1 MGRNFS
7 DPFKFVPSIHTC
19 PFCSR
24 RVSTE
29 KVKGAEVLL
38 VHPRWKLADSVSC
51 VGSGE
56 RVELKVE
63 VVAES
68 KEWIRQVRSAHKGR
82 LRAKAMRETRKSK
95 YGRAY

>member
-7 DPFKFVPSIHTC
+7 DPFKSVPSIHTC
-19 PFCSR
+19 PFCFR

-29 KVKGAEVLL
+29 KVKGVEVLL
-38 VHPRWKLADSVSC
+38 SHPRWKLAGSAPC

-68 KEWIRQVRSAHKGR
+68 KEWIRQVKSAHRGR
-82 LRAKAMRETRKSK
+82 LRAKAMREAGKSK